1 MRIIHTADIHIG
13 IENYGRVD
21 PATGLSSRLTDF
33 LAAFDQV
40 VDYAL
45 ENGADLVLCCGDAY
59 KSRDPS
65 QTHQREFAKRVA
77 RLATA
82 GIPVFIVVGNHDMPH
97 VFGRAT
103 ALEIFSTLDV
113 ANVHV
118 GDSPGTYLVRTAA
131 GPLQIVAVP
140 WIRRG
145 AFLAR
150 EETRGLTPDQV
161 NEAMEE
167 RLARIVGTQAAS
179 LDTAVPAVLAGHLTV
194 SGATTSSEQS
204 MMLGRDPVLT
214 KSSVALPQFDYV
226 ALGHIHKHQI
236 LGRDPHVVYS
246 GSLERIDF
254 GEEGDEKGFCV
265 IDLDPAQPAGSRLQ
279 AFSFERV
286 DARAFL
292 TISVK
297 VRLDDTDTTDT
308 VLKEVSRHYIDGSIV
323 RLQIQVP
330 AELEG
335 HLRDGEIRGA
345 LENAHFV
352 ASISKEVLDRPRTR
366 LGPGYSRG
374 LDPREALD
382 VYLATRD
389 ISEDR
394 AELLRRQAERLMG
407 EQAPD

>member
-1 MRIIHTADIHIG
+1 
-13 IENYGRVD
+13 
-21 PATGLSSRLTDF
+21 
-33 LAAFDQV
+33 
-40 VDYAL
+40 
-45 ENGADLVLCCGDAY
+45 
-59 KSRDPS
+59 
-65 QTHQREFAKRVA
+65 
-77 RLATA
+77 
-82 GIPVFIVVGNHDMPH
+82 
-97 VFGRAT
+97 
-103 ALEIFSTLDV
+103 
-113 ANVHV
+113 
-118 GDSPGTYLVRTAA
+118 
-131 GPLQIVAVP
+131 
-140 WIRRG
+140 
-145 AFLAR
+145 
-150 EETRGLTPDQV
+150 
-161 NEAMEE
+161 
-167 RLARIVGTQAAS
+167 
-179 LDTAVPAVLAGHLTV
+179 LAGHLTV

-297 VRLDDTDTTDT
+297 VRLDDTDPTDT